1 MSDWTSGYVADVEY
15 TIGYFTEMNP
25 NRFPIGL
32 LNAGYTPPKIRNACE
47 LGFGQGMSIAMH
59 AAAQAGV
66 KWYGDD
72 FNPDHVL
79 FARWLNDAAGA
90 DAVLTD
96 ESFAQFCSRDD
107 LPMFD
112 SIALHGVWTWVS
124 PENRAIIIDFINR
137 KLNIGGVVY
146 CSYNVMPGWAAAA
159 PLRHLMKLHTHMT
172 AGEGKGSAEKMA
184 GALDFIGE
192 MFEREPAYQAANLQ
206 AFPKFEQ
213 MKSMPP
219 GYLSHEYMNA
229 NWDLMYFNQ
238 IADVMSEAKLQFAC
252 SAAYQEAIEEIQF
265 TAPQRE
271 WLGTIDNEA
280 FRETMKD
287 FIRNTQFRKDYWVK
301 GGLAMPQ
308 AERIERIRDER
319 VVLLNV
325 RANVVTAAA
334 GPVGQ
339 VTLVP
344 EIYEPILDFLAD
356 HRPHSIRD
364 LEIAVAANNIEFGQV
379 MQAVML
385 LSGLGQVGFAQP
397 EADIA
402 AARPK
407 TMRLNKVL
415 MDRNEHQDSI
425 SYLASPVTGGAI
437 PISRID
443 QMFLKA
449 WAEGEHDPA
458 KRADTVWRILEA
470 AGHRALQD
478 GQVVETAEENRTVIA
493 AAEVKFTETLLPL
506 FKGLEIAVPLKMS
519 PAGRKG
525 SR

>member
-1 MSDWTSGYVADVEY
+1 M
-15 TIGYFTEMNP
+15 
-25 NRFPIGL
+25 
-32 LNAGYTPPKIRNACE
+32 
-47 LGFGQGMSIAMH
+47 
-59 AAAQAGV
+59 
-66 KWYGDD
+66 
-72 FNPDHVL
+72 
-79 FARWLNDAAGA
+79 
-90 DAVLTD
+90 
-96 ESFAQFCSRDD
+96 
-107 LPMFD
+107 
-112 SIALHGVWTWVS
+112 
-124 PENRAIIIDFINR
+124 
-137 KLNIGGVVY
+137 
-146 CSYNVMPGWAAAA
+146 
-159 PLRHLMKLHTHMT
+159 
-172 AGEGKGSAEKMA
+172 
-184 GALDFIGE
+184 
-192 MFEREPAYQAANLQ
+192 
-206 AFPKFEQ
+206 
-213 MKSMPP
+213 
-219 GYLSHEYMNA
+219 
-229 NWDLMYFNQ
+229 
-238 IADVMSEAKLQFAC
+238 
-252 SAAYQEAIEEIQF
+252 
-265 TAPQRE
+265 
-271 WLGTIDNEA
+271 
-280 FRETMKD
+280 
-287 FIRNTQFRKDYWVK
+287 
-301 GGLAMPQ
+301 
-308 AERIERIRDER
+308 
-319 VVLLNV
+319 
-325 RANVVTAAA
+325 
-334 GPVGQ
+334 
-339 VTLVP
+339 P